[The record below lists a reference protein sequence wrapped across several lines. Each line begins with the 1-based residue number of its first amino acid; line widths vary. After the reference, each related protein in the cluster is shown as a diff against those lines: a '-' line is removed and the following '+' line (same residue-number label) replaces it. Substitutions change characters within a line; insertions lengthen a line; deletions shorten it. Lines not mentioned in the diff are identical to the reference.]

1 MRAVEEHLSPEETAR
16 RLGVSVSTVWRWV
29 RDRRLRAVKLG
40 YRITRIPA
48 SSVNT
53 LLKECKV

>member
-1 MRAVEEHLSPEETAR
+1 MRAVEEHLSPEETAE

-29 RDRRLRAVKLG
+29 RERRLRVVKLG

-48 SSVNT
+48 SAVNA
-53 LLKECKV
+53 LLKVCKV

>member
-1 MRAVEEHLSPEETAR
+1 MREVEEHLSPEQTAA
-16 RLGVSVSTVWRWV
+16 RLGVSTSTVWRWV
-29 RDRRLRAVKLG
+29 RERRLRVVKLSH
-40 YRITRIPA
+40 RITRIPA